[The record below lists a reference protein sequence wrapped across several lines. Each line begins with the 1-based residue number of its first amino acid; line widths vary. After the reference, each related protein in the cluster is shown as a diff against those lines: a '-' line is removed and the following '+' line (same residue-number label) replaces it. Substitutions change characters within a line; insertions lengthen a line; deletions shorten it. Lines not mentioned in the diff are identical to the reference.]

1 MSTSPT
7 QTQTIPADRLCSLTG
22 LTDRRHRQLAKEG
35 FFPPPVAGEYELA
48 ATIKGLFRF
57 FREAGQHKDELRI
70 QQARK
75 EKQLADKLTRQNAI
89 ARGELCRWEDVLRI
103 LNEKI
108 CVPWR
113 LALDGAPEEAREW
126 RDKCLLP
133 ILRESLEPPKS
144 P

>member
-1 MSTSPT
+1 MKDTKQQSTITAPALASLCGCSERRLY
-7 QTQTIPADRLCSLTG
+7 QMAESGQIPKPENG
-22 LTDRRHRQLAKEG
+22 QW
-35 FFPPPVAGEYELA
+35 P
-48 ATIKGLFRF
+48 ATETLRALFAYYRKG
-57 FREAGQHKDELRI
+57 GQQADELKI
-70 QQARK
+70 QQTRR